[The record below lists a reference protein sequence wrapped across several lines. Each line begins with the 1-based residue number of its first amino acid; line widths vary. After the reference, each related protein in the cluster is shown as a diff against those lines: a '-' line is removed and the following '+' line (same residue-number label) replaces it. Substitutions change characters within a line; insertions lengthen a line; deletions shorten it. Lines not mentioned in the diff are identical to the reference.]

1 MAEEGAIYFA
11 NAYKFGFFYS
21 LIFVDFNSGYLNLWA
36 NISGIFSNLFSLS
49 LAPLISNYLALIPKI
64 LSNFILKP
72 CNESFFK
79 TSSALPPF
87 SELIFGKIGFE
98 NNGLK
103 LHLKG
108 KL

>member
-1 MAEEGAIYFA
+1 MID
-11 NAYKFGFFYS
+11 S
-21 LIFVDFNSGYLNLWA
+21 SW
-36 NISGIFSNLFSLS
+36 SNLSLYSTKVVLFSKS
-49 LAPLISNYLALIPKI
+49 IFLIPKTF
-64 LSNFILKP
+64 SNFIFNPL
-72 CNESFFK
+72 NESFFRI
-79 TSSALPPF
+79 SSAFPPF

>member
-1 MAEEGAIYFA
+1 MLKLKALLLSQGMHGMISQVEGLAKA
-11 NAYKFGFFYS
+11 
-21 LIFVDFNSGYLNLWA
+21 LNLDFKHQTIKLKNFW
-36 NISGIFSNLFSLS
+36 NLIPPKLTPISNLFFNPS
-49 LAPLISNYLALIPKI
+49 KD
-64 LSNFILKP
+64 
-72 CNESFFK
+72 SFFNI
-79 TSSALPPF
+79 SSALPPF